1 MHFKRISDSSNSCRN
16 LVSILINLFEISKME
31 GTEDLNILILN
42 APCNGF
48 GDIIFAFKLYK
59 IMKSIYGSHV
69 YIATPDKEKM
79 MMLGKLDDETV
90 ILLTDKKGKHP
101 GQCRKYGTL
110 QMHTD
115 MTFDLILPAPIA
127 WDFRFSLKDVQNLI
141 PYANKH
147 NTFAFSEYNDYLDK
161 GMHFNTG
168 IGKGRLGLL
177 LLPVPK
183 AKERLIRDKYAL
195 AYLNTIDSTTPRW
208 RACLKN
214 FIIMITEKYRLK
226 RFQLIVSPPM
236 MDYLKGHN
244 SSDWFKNAAMSKREL
259 RSTVNS
265 HYSNILLIDK
275 PEARDQLKKTSG
287 NTFIIR
293 GDILPVPNDVML
305 QYIQHSVKD
314 ILITGDQSITDVLSC
329 CPTKNIWYQ
338 IAPWKENLGSQLAKQ
353 MNNKYLNSK
362 TTSCGTVKAN
372 FKSNYK
378 EFIKKNDFVKN
389 FRPLM
394 DKIIGDILSGEH
406 KDHEKTSKKRTSV
419 KRRISKHRRTSKKRT
434 STNRRTSKKR
444 TSTKRRKSRKR
455 S

>member
-1 MHFKRISDSSNSCRN
+1 MDKA
-16 LVSILINLFEISKME
+16 K
-31 GTEDLNILILN
+31 DLNVLILN

-59 IMKSIYGSHV
+59 IMKSVYNCHT
-69 YIATPDKEKM
+69 YIATPDKDKM
-79 MMLGKLDDETV
+79 MMLGKLSDETV
-90 ILLTDKKGKHP
+90 ILLTDKNGKHP
-101 GQCRKYGTL
+101 GQCRRYGTL
-110 QMHTD
+110 KMHTD
-115 MTFDLILPAPIA
+115 MKFDLILPAPIA
-127 WDFRFSLKDVQNLI
+127 WDFKFSLKDVKNLI

-161 GMHFNTG
+161 GMYFNTG

-183 AKERLIRDKYAL
+183 TKERLIRDKYAL

-208 RACLKN
+208 RGCLKN
-214 FIIMITEKYRLK
+214 FINMVTDKYKFR

-236 MDYLKGHN
+236 MDYLKGVE
-244 SSDWFKNAAMSKREL
+244 SGDWYKKASITKKEL
-259 RSTVNS
+259 RNTVNK
-265 HYSNILLIDK
+265 HYHNILLIDK
-275 PEARDQLKKTSG
+275 PDAREQLKHLPRNE

-293 GDILPVPNDVML
+293 GDILPVPNETML
-305 QYIQHSVKD
+305 QYIEHSVND

-353 MNNKYLNSK
+353 MHNKYLASK
-362 TTSCGTVKAN
+362 RTSCGTVKAK

-394 DKIIGDILSGEH
+394 DEIILSLINKEEESGI
-406 KDHEKTSKKRTSV
+406 KRKSRRS
-419 KRRISKHRRTSKKRT
+419 KRRSKRRTLRRSRKR
-434 STNRRTSKKR
+434 SSRKQRS
-444 TSTKRRKSRKR
+444 SRKSRKR